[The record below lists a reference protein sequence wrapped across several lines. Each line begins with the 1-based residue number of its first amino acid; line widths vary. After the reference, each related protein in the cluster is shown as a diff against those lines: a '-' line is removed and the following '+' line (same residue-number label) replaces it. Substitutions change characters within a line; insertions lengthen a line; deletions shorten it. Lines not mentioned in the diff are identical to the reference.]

1 MAVIANPTDLTGASK
16 EISTRTPRET
26 ASTTA
31 APMSTAAAFATQ
43 AVLGVSMIRSA
54 ATAAATAASRAW
66 IVKIFTR
73 R

>member
-1 MAVIANPTDLTGASK
+1 MAVIANPTDLAGITK
-16 EISTRTPRET
+16 EISTRTARQT

-43 AVLGVSMIRSA
+43 AVLGGSMIRSS
-54 ATAAATAASRAW
+54 ATAASTAASRAW
-66 IVKIFTR
+66 IVKIFIR